1 MDLFI
6 QCVTYIVSV
15 LVKLW
20 SLVTS
25 YWVLSLAFLF
35 VFLDWVVTLVVNS
48 RSQ

>member
-6 QCVTYIVSV
+6 QCCKYIISVMVSV
-15 LVKLW
+15 W
-20 SLVTS
+20 NLVTS

-35 VFLDWVVTLVVNS
+35 VFLNWVVTLVVNS